1 MELIMQELLNAG
13 IITMEQVE
21 RARMEKI
28 MKALEEYGIE
38 TPKITKRKDE
48 NRYICNIP
56 KKYSKDG
63 KRHNISGSTVE
74 ECEKKWRDEI
84 YKFITAEP
92 DRDATF
98 QDIANEWLKKKR
110 GTVNETTYALYVG
123 MNRNHLKNTTLGK
136 MKVRDIHLSDC
147 GVCSTAWIY
156 QYELHAWCKS

>member
-74 ECEKKWRDEI
+74 ECEK
-84 YKFITAEP
+84 
-92 DRDATF
+92 
-98 QDIANEWLKKKR
+98 N
-110 GTVNETTYALYVG
+110 GETRFTNSLPLNRIEMQHFRILQ
-123 MNRNHLKNTTLGK
+123 MNG
-136 MKVRDIHLSDC
+136 
-147 GVCSTAWIY
+147 
-156 QYELHAWCKS
+156 